1 MANESASFDWREMAR
16 FILDGDP
23 EAIRQKVASDYYRA
37 RSRQVG
43 EKEESE

>member
-1 MANESASFDWREMAR
+1 MSPRPSTGGKWPDSFLTVTRKPSAK
-16 FILDGDP
+16 
-23 EAIRQKVASDYYRA
+23 KVASDYYRA